1 MRGHEW
7 PSVAMSG
14 HQWPSVAISGHQC
27 QAVAISGHHQWPSE
41 AYLDRG
47 AAREADEEDVERSEQ
62 PDDRDHHLV
71 RYAREYPRKED
82 LRRRGQGMR
91 RRSEHLHASSSSRST
106 QGCLR
111 SECMQ
116 VLSTA
121 GAHREAVGVCDPSAL
136 KPSARRSPL
145 GEEHA
150 RHGEIPH
157 EKRRRGRVERHAGGL
172 GGA

>member
-1 MRGHEW
+1 
-7 PSVAMSG
+7 MSSAASSPMIAIITWYG
-14 HQWPSVAISGHQC
+14 MHVSTHAKRICRHQGSPAVISDHQ
-27 QAVAISGHHQWPSE
+27 G
-41 AYLDRG
+41 
-47 AAREADEEDVERSEQ
+47 
-62 PDDRDHHLV
+62 
-71 RYAREYPRKED
+71 YPRKED
-82 LRRRGQGMR
+82 LRRRGQGML

-121 GAHREAVGVCDPSAL
+121 GAHREAVSVCDPSAL

-157 EKRRRGRVERHAGGL
+157 QKRP
-172 GGA
+172 